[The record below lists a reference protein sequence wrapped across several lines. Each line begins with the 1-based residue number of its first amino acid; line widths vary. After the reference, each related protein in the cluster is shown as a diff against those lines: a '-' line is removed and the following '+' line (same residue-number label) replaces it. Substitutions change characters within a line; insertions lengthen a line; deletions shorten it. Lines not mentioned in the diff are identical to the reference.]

1 MTQPVAPMGNNR
13 IGMEYM
19 TEIYEVLGATV
30 PYLQGLQRDCAWGM
44 TGTAGGLAGQREQY
58 MKLYDEIGELL
69 KRIQEVFEEKPTTDS
84 MDE

>member
-1 MTQPVAPMGNNR
+1 
-13 IGMEYM
+13 M